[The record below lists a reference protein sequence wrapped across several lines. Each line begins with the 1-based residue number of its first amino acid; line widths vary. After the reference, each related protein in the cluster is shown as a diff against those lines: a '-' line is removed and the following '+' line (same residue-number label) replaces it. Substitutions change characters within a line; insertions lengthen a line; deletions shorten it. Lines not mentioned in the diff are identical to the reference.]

1 MRISD
6 WSSDVCSS
14 DLVGQGGG
22 TRRRVHVAVMG
33 AAARAPK
40 PLRQRRNCVSL
51 AVTRRRAPAFCPPL
65 VPVSPPPAQAS
76 RLIDHPLF
84 YLAAVPAVLIAG
96 LPKGGFGPGLGRP
109 AVPLMP
115 RVRSETS

>member
-1 MRISD
+1 MQGRCVASA
-6 WSSDVCSS
+6 SMPPGCGAVQ
-14 DLVGQGGG
+14 VGQGGG

-76 RLIDHPLF
+76 RMIDDQIGRAHVELQSLMRIS
-84 YLAAVPAVLIAG
+84 YAVFCLNKKNI
-96 LPKGGFGPGLGRP
+96 KQ
-109 AVPLMP
+109 
-115 RVRSETS
+115 S

>member
-14 DLVGQGGG
+14 DLRTIGSSLAEGFRMQGRCVASASMPPGCGAVQVGQGGG

-51 AVTRRRAPAFCPPL
+51 AVTQIGRAACGERECQY
-65 VPVSPPPAQAS
+65 V
-76 RLIDHPLF
+76 
-84 YLAAVPAVLIAG
+84 
-96 LPKGGFGPGLGRP
+96 
-109 AVPLMP
+109 
-115 RVRSETS
+115 